1 MTTIEAYRAIIGS
14 FCSKEQRHAQLS
26 KLADLSDAYKWN
38 SKFPDHNAEQLY
50 FLKAFVTFLFV
61 VILYLKMDFALFEL
75 FTLLADGDIESNPGP
90 TSIHKNNGTNDK
102 FYRKVAFLMY
112 TEMFNFRPQ
121 S

>member
-1 MTTIEAYRAIIGS
+1 MISKTTILDISYWTFAKYGKKVLFRELAKSAYSRSA
-14 FCSKEQRHAQLS
+14 
-26 KLADLSDAYKWN
+26 
-38 SKFPDHNAEQLY
+38 
-50 FLKAFVTFLFV
+50 
-61 VILYLKMDFALFEL
+61 
-75 FTLLADGDIESNPGP
+75 